1 MLKNIDPNL
10 YQLIQ
15 KEHLRQI
22 NSIELIASENYTSN
36 AVLECLG
43 SCLVNKYSEGSVGR
57 RYYGGNQVIDEIETL
72 CNERALKAFHL
83 DSDVWSV
90 NVQPYSG
97 SVANLAAYNALLQP
111 HDRIMGLGLES
122 GGHLTHGYYTSKKKV
137 SVSSIFYESFPYH
150 LNQDGYIDYDKLEEN
165 ALLFNPK
172 LIICGGSAY
181 SRDLDYKRF
190 REIADKVGAYLL
202 CDMSH
207 FNGFV
212 ATQQLNNPFEYC
224 DVVTTTTH
232 KLLRGP
238 RSAMIFSKK
247 ELSNLIDLSVFPSI
261 QGGPHNHQIGALAVQ
276 LKEVMT
282 DEYEEYIKQVHLNI
296 KTFSDKM
303 IEYGYHVMTNG
314 TDTHLVLINVKKTGL
329 TGSKVEK
336 ICEYVDISL
345 NKNSIYGDTS
355 AFNPSGI
362 RIGSP
367 WMTTRGCK
375 EREFV
380 KIAEFIHRCIQIG
393 LVIQEERGKM
403 LKDFVK
409 GFEGNKE
416 LEDLKKDIQN
426 FMNELNDKLN

>member
-1 MLKNIDPNL
+1 MLKKSDPKL
-10 YQLIQ
+10 YNLIQ
-15 KEHLRQI
+15 KENNRQI
-22 NSIELIASENYTSN
+22 NSIELIASENYTSKP
-36 AVLECLG
+36 VIECLG
-43 SCLVNKYSEGSVGR
+43 SCLTNKYSEGYVGR
-57 RYYGGNQVIDEIETL
+57 RYYGGNEVIDEIESL
-72 CNERALKAFHL
+72 CIKRALKAFHL
-83 DSDVWSV
+83 HSDEWSV

-97 SVANLAAYNALLQP
+97 SIANFITYNALLNP

-137 SVSSIFYESFPYH
+137 SVSSIVYESLPYH
-150 LNQDGYIDYDKLEEN
+150 LDNNGYIDYNKLEEN

-181 SRDLDYKRF
+181 SRDIDYQRF

-212 ATQQLNNPFEYC
+212 ATKMLNNPFEYC
-224 DVVTTTTH
+224 DVITTTTH

-247 ELSNLIDLSVFPSI
+247 NISQLIDASTFPSI
-261 QGGPHNHQIGALAVQ
+261 QGGPHIHQIAGVATQ

-282 DEYEEYIKQVHLNI
+282 DDYSKYITQVHKNI
-296 KTFSDKM
+296 SVFADKM
-303 IEYGYHVMTNG
+303 IEYGYNIVSDG
-314 TDTHLVLINVKKTGL
+314 TDTHLVLINVKNAGL

-336 ICEYVDISL
+336 ICEYVNISL
-345 NKNSIYGDTS
+345 NKNSIYGDVS

-375 EREFV
+375 EAEFI

-393 LVIQEERGKM
+393 LEVQKGSGKM

-409 GFEGNKE
+409 GLDGN
-416 LEDLKKDIQN
+416 EDLGILKNDIQE
-426 FMNELNDKLN
+426 FMDKINNIK

>member
-15 KEHLRQI
+15 KENLRQI

-83 DSDVWSV
+83 DSDVWGV

-97 SVANLAAYNALLQP
+97 SVANLAVYNALLQP

-137 SVSSIFYESFPYH
+137 SISSIFYESFPYH

-247 ELSNLIDLSVFPSI
+247 ELSSLIDLSVFPSI

-282 DEYEEYIKQVHLNI
+282 DEYKEYIKQVHINI

-314 TDTHLVLINVKKTGL
+314 TDTHLVLINVKKAGL

-375 EREFV
+375 EGEFV

-393 LVIQEERGKM
+393 LVVQEERGKM

-426 FMNELNDKLN
+426 FMNELNKKI